1 MSRIDILLSTYNGEK
16 YLNELLNSIKD
27 QTYINWHLIIRDD
40 GSIDSTQI
48 IIDKFKVKYPGKISQ
63 IESKQNVGV
72 IKSFE
77 ILMQHTVSD
86 YIMFCDQDDVWLPTK
101 IELTYEKI
109 TQFEKEY
116 PNKPIL
122 IHTDLMVVDK
132 YLNVISNSFWY
143 YSRIRPE
150 LLVDFNYLAVK
161 NAVTGCTAMIN
172 SKVKNIIPKSTQ
184 NTLMHDSWITLNI
197 ANELGVIAYIDRP
210 TILYRQHDNNVL
222 GANNNID
229 SYYKKKILDIKKV
242 IKLNINQFKMVNEIV
257 HFSIMKYI
265 YFKIKYLIKSHY

>member
-16 YLNELLNSIKD
+16 YLDELFNSIID

-122 IHTDLMVVDK
+122 IHSDLMVVDK

-197 ANELGVIAYIDRP
+197 ANELGVIAYIDIP

>member
-16 YLNELLNSIKD
+16 YLYELFNSIID

-122 IHTDLMVVDK
+122 IHSDLMVVDK

-197 ANELGVIAYIDRP
+197 ANELGVIAYIDIP

-257 HFSIMKYI
+257 HYSIMKYI
-265 YFKIKYLIKSHY
+265 YFKIKYIIKSHY

>member
-16 YLNELLNSIKD
+16 YLNELLNSITD

-40 GSIDSTQI
+40 GSIDLTQI

-63 IESKQNVGV
+63 IESRHNVGV

-109 TQFEKEY
+109 IQIEKEY
-116 PNKPIL
+116 PNRPIL
-122 IHTDLMVVDK
+122 IHSDLMVVDK

-150 LLVDFNYLAVK
+150 LLVNFDYLAVK

-172 SKVKNIIPKSTQ
+172 SNVKNIVPKSTR
-184 NTLMHDSWITLNI
+184 NTLMHDAWITLNI
-197 ANELGVIAYIDRP
+197 AKEKGVIAYIDTP

-222 GANNNID
+222 GAKNNID
-229 SYYKKKILDIKKV
+229 SYYKRKILDIKKV

-257 HFSIMKYI
+257 HFSIIKYI
-265 YFKIKYLIKSHY
+265 YFKIKYLITILR